1 MATLQSKYDYTTSFK
16 NGFLKITLA
25 DKQMAEVI
33 EPLLNEFDKIDFKI
47 FYQSKYNAYVKY
59 DYEPFCVEGF
69 NIEFEITDKL
79 GNGAFVSNQ
88 LKFIEYV
95 ATKRLDKYIT
105 LEKQKDLNIDMR
117 SAEGKLIK
125 RLMEV

>member
-1 MATLQSKYDYTTSFK
+1 MTTLSGKYDYATSFK

-33 EPLLNEFDKIDFKI
+33 EPLLNEFDKIDFKT

-59 DYEPFCVEGF
+59 DYEPFCVDGF

-79 GNGAFVSNQ
+79 GDGVFVSNQ

-95 ATKRLDKYIT
+95 AVKRLERYVE
-105 LEKQKDLNIDMR
+105 LEKQKDLDIDMR

>member
-1 MATLQSKYDYTTSFK
+1 MTLLQSKYDYATSFK

-33 EPLLNEFDKIDFKI
+33 KPLLNEFDKIDFKI
-47 FYQSKYNAYVKY
+47 FYQSKYNEYVKY
-59 DYEPFCVEGF
+59 DYEPFCADGF
-69 NIEFEITDKL
+69 NIEFEIADNSSDRVFSSSRL
-79 GNGAFVSNQ
+79 R
-88 LKFIEYV
+88 FIEYV
-95 ATKRLDKYIT
+95 AVKRLDRYIE

-117 SAEGKLIK
+117 SMEGKLIK

>member
-1 MATLQSKYDYTTSFK
+1 MVLSKYEYTTSLK

-33 EPLLNEFDKIDFKI
+33 EPLLNEFDKIDFKT
-47 FYQSKYNAYVKY
+47 FYQSKYNTYVKY

-79 GNGAFVSNQ
+79 GDGVFASNR
-88 LKFIEYV
+88 LRFIEYV
-95 ATKRLDKYIT
+95 AIKRLDRYIE
-105 LEKQKDLNIDMR
+105 LEKQNDLNIDMR

>member
-1 MATLQSKYDYTTSFK
+1 MTILHGKYEYTTNLK
-16 NGFLKITLA
+16 NGFLYITLA

-33 EPLLNEFDKIDFKI
+33 EPLLNEFDKIDFKT

-69 NIEFEITDKL
+69 NIEFEIADNL
-79 GNGAFVSNQ
+79 GDGVFASNQ

-95 ATKRLDKYIT
+95 TTKRLDRYIE
-105 LEKQKDLNIDMR
+105 LEKQKDLDIDMR
-117 SAEGKLIK
+117 STEGKLIK
-125 RLMEV
+125 KLMEI

>member
-1 MATLQSKYDYTTSFK
+1 MTTLQSKYDYATSFK
-16 NGFLKITLA
+16 NGLLKITLA

-33 EPLLNEFDKIDFKI
+33 EPLLNEFDKIDFKT
-47 FYQSKYNAYVKY
+47 FYQSKYNSYVVY
-59 DYEPFCVEGF
+59 DYEPFCVEDF
-69 NIEFEITDKL
+69 NIEFEITDNL
-79 GNGAFVSNQ
+79 CDGVFASNQ

-95 ATKRLDKYIT
+95 AVKRLKRYVE

-117 SAEGKLIK
+117 STEGKLIK

>member
-1 MATLQSKYDYTTSFK
+1 MTTLQSKYDYTTSLK
-16 NGFLKITLA
+16 NGFLRITLA
-25 DKQMAEVI
+25 DNQMAEVI
-33 EPLLNEFDKIDFKI
+33 KPLLNEFDKIDFKT
-47 FYQSKYNAYVKY
+47 FYQSKYNKYVKY
-59 DYEPFCVEGF
+59 DYEPFCVEGY

-79 GNGAFVSNQ
+79 GDGVFASNQ

-95 ATKRLDKYIT
+95 AIKRLERYVE
-105 LEKQKDLNIDMR
+105 LEKQKDLDIDMR

>member
-1 MATLQSKYDYTTSFK
+1 MTTLQSKYDYTTSLK

-25 DKQMAEVI
+25 DNQMAEVI
-33 EPLLNEFDKIDFKI
+33 KPLLNEFDKVDFKI
-47 FYQSKYNAYVKY
+47 FYKSKYNAYVKY

-69 NIEFEITDKL
+69 NIEFEITDNL
-79 GNGAFVSNQ
+79 GDGVFASNQ

-95 ATKRLDKYIT
+95 AIKRLDRYIE
-105 LEKQKDLNIDMR
+105 LEKQKDLDIDMR

>member
-1 MATLQSKYDYTTSFK
+1 MTTLQSKYNYTTSFK
-16 NGFLKITLA
+16 NGFLKITLP
-25 DKQMAEVI
+25 DNQMAEVI
-33 EPLLNEFDKIDFKI
+33 EPLLNEFDKVDFKT
-47 FYQSKYNAYVKY
+47 FYQSKYNSYVKY

-69 NIEFEITDKL
+69 NIEFEITDNL
-79 GNGAFVSNQ
+79 SDGVFASNQ

-95 ATKRLDKYIT
+95 AIKRLDRYIE
-105 LEKQKDLNIDMR
+105 LEKQKDLDIDMR

>member
-1 MATLQSKYDYTTSFK
+1 MTTLSGKYDYTTSFK
-16 NGFLKITLA
+16 NGLLKITLV

-33 EPLLNEFDKIDFKI
+33 EPLLNEFDKIDFKT
-47 FYQSKYNAYVKY
+47 FYQSKYNTYVKY
-59 DYEPFCVEGF
+59 DYEPFCVDGF
-69 NIEFEITDKL
+69 NIEFEIADKL
-79 GNGAFVSNQ
+79 GDGVFVSNQ

-95 ATKRLDKYIT
+95 AVKRLERYVE
-105 LEKQKDLNIDMR
+105 LEKQKDLDIDMR

>member
-1 MATLQSKYDYTTSFK
+1 MTTLESKYDYTTSLK

-33 EPLLNEFDKIDFKI
+33 KPLLNEFDKVDFKI
-47 FYQSKYNAYVKY
+47 FYQSEYNSYVKY

-69 NIEFEITDKL
+69 NIEFEITDNL
-79 GNGAFVSNQ
+79 GDGVFASNQ

-95 ATKRLDKYIT
+95 AVKRLERYIE

-117 SAEGKLIK
+117 SAKGKLIK
-125 RLMEV
+125 RLMEI

>member
-1 MATLQSKYDYTTSFK
+1 MTLSKYDYTTSLK
-16 NGFLKITLA
+16 NGFLKITLP

-33 EPLLNEFDKIDFKI
+33 EPLLNEFDKIDFKT
-47 FYQSKYNAYVKY
+47 FYQSKYNTYVKY

-69 NIEFEITDKL
+69 NIEFEITDNL
-79 GNGAFVSNQ
+79 GDGVFASNQ

-95 ATKRLDKYIT
+95 AIKRLDRYIE
-105 LEKQKDLNIDMR
+105 LEKQKDLDIDMR
-117 SAEGKLIK
+117 STEGKLIK

>member
-1 MATLQSKYDYTTSFK
+1 MTTLQSKYDYETSFK
-16 NGFLKITLA
+16 NGFLRITLA

-33 EPLLNEFDKIDFKI
+33 EPLLNEFDKIDFKT
-47 FYQSKYNAYVKY
+47 FYQSKYNEYVKY
-59 DYEPFCVEGF
+59 DYEPFCAEGF

-79 GNGAFVSNQ
+79 GGGVFASNQ

-95 ATKRLDKYIT
+95 AIKRLERYVE
-105 LEKQKDLNIDMR
+105 LEKQKDLDIDMR

>member
-1 MATLQSKYDYTTSFK
+1 MTALQSKYDYATSFK
-16 NGFLKITLA
+16 NGFLKIALA

-33 EPLLNEFDKIDFKI
+33 EPLLNEFDKIDFKT
-47 FYQSKYNAYVKY
+47 FYQSKYNAYVIY

-79 GNGAFVSNQ
+79 GDGVFVSNQ

-95 ATKRLDKYIT
+95 AIKRLERYVE
-105 LEKQKDLNIDMR
+105 LEKQKDLDIDMR

>member
-1 MATLQSKYDYTTSFK
+1 MTILHGKYEYTTSLK

-25 DKQMAEVI
+25 DNQMAEVI
-33 EPLLNEFDKIDFKI
+33 EALLNEFDKIDFKT

-59 DYEPFCVEGF
+59 DYEPFCADGF
-69 NIEFEITDKL
+69 NIEFEITDNI
-79 GNGAFVSNQ
+79 GDGVFASNQ

-95 ATKRLDKYIT
+95 AVKRLDRYIE